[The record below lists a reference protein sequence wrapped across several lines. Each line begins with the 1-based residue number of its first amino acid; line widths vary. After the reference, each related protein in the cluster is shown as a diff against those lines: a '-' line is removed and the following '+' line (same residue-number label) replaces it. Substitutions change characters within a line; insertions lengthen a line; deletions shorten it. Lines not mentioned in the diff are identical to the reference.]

1 MRKKETRTYSRS
13 VFVSSR
19 LSIHGTNAT
28 CCHVQVTQ
36 RRKKQ
41 RKYKGQTTIV
51 RTTTQLRRRKK
62 RDGKWSIFV
71 LQKSVC
77 KTVLPIFSF
86 CFGFSGLERRRC
98 SIGKETFKNSTFFVL
113 DFVSTD
119 VRFWPLPSWPGWIG
133 PRRRSRRWSGRR
145 WGWGLRSWRS
155 RPAAGGASTGGRPPG
170 GRGRG
175 RQGPHRGRQKRPG
188 GNYFIENDSLFNLG
202 TCEVGPN
209 WEIISC
215 DNFFRFIA

>member
-1 MRKKETRTYSRS
+1 MVFDVSSAADRKRLFNCLITLSDNVSLRLCQSFIPLCGSKKGEHRS
-13 VFVSSR
+13 VFVSSL
-19 LSIHGTNAT
+19 LSIYGTNAT

-113 DFVSTD
+113 DFVPTD
-119 VRFWPLPSWPGWIG
+119 VRF
-133 PRRRSRRWSGRR
+133 
-145 WGWGLRSWRS
+145 
-155 RPAAGGASTGGRPPG
+155 
-170 GRGRG
+170 
-175 RQGPHRGRQKRPG
+175 
-188 GNYFIENDSLFNLG
+188 
-202 TCEVGPN
+202 
-209 WEIISC
+209 
-215 DNFFRFIA
+215 